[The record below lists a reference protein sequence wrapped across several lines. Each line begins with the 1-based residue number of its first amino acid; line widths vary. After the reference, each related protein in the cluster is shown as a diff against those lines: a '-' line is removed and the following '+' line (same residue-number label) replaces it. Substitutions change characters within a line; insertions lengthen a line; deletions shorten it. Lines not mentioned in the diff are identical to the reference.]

1 MRRHFTRSSLD
12 GIPPAVAGL
21 VLAVG
26 LMAIFGMKTT
36 AAGEMAVTVFKSP
49 SCGCCVKWV
58 EYLRGNGFD
67 VEVHDRDDLDAIKK
81 MAGVPDD
88 LQSCHTATVE
98 GYAIEGHVPVEP
110 IQRLLSE
117 RPKVRG
123 LAVPGMPAG
132 SPGMEG
138 PRSESYSVYSFGG
151 NQETAVY
158 MSVPVR

>member
-1 MRRHFTRSSLD
+1 MRGNLIRSSLC
-12 GIPPAVAGL
+12 GIPRALAGL
-21 VLAVG
+21 VLAAG
-26 LMAIFGMKTT
+26 LVTVLGMKTT

-49 SCGCCVKWV
+49 SCGCCAKWV

-67 VEVHDRDDLDAIKK
+67 VEVQDRDDLDAIKK
-81 MAGVPDD
+81 MAGVPGD
-88 LQSCHTATVE
+88 LQSCHTASVE

-110 IQRLLSE
+110 IRRLLSE

-151 NQETAVY
+151 TQDRAVY
-158 MSVPVR
+158 MSVPAQ